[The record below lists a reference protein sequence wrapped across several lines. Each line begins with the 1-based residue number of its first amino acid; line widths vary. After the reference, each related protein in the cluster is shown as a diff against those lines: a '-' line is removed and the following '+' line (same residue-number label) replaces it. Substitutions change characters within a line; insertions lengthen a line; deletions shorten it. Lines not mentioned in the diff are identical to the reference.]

1 MFKSLEQ
8 ITFVSRGGGGGV
20 GVLTL
25 TPGIGG
31 GGRVQRSIADN
42 NESWIFYISDQ
53 WSTILI
59 DWFSQSCHVKGLTV
73 V

>member
-1 MFKSLEQ
+1 M
-8 ITFVSRGGGGGV
+8 